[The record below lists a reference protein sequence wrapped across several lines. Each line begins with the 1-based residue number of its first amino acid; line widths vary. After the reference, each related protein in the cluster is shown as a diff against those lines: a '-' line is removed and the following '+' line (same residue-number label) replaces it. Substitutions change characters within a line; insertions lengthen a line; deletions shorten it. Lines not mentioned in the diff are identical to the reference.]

1 MDDHTTRML
10 AILERVDLLSADGR
24 AGIGVLL
31 AEIERRA
38 PGAILKAAATVQID
52 RLGMRRAPEPPRRQ
66 AA

>member
-24 AGIGVLL
+24 AGLRTLL

-38 PGAILKAAATVQID
+38 PGAVLKAAASVELD
-52 RLGMRRAPEPPRRQ
+52 RLPLRRASMAPHRP